1 MEHRWGRR
9 QPTDLKVR
17 VASTDKIG
25 SGRLLN
31 ISMTGAFVA
40 TRMPL
45 RLLSVVYVASSSSRR
60 VRTSGMA
67 AFVVRRD
74 ADGVGLEWCEALQD
88 GLGVVARL
96 ALLTNND
103 VEAPAAALQP
113 LPAESR
119 PRHAAQAYSR
129 R

>member
-1 MEHRWGRR
+1 
-9 QPTDLKVR
+9 

-25 SGRLLN
+25 TGRILN
-31 ISMTGAFVA
+31 ISMTGAFMA

-45 RLLSVVYVASSSSRR
+45 RLLSVVYVASSCSRR

-67 AFVVRRD
+67 AFVVRHD
-74 ADGVGLEWCEALQD
+74 AGGVGLEWCEALQD

-96 ALLTNND
+96 ALLSNND
-103 VEAPAAALQP
+103 VEAAAVQP

-119 PRHAAQAYSR
+119 PQHAAQGHSR